1 VSESNW
7 SPDYLLA
14 EAKAL
19 AGMQQRQLTIDH
31 FWQVADRDLAGPA
44 PKEFSDLVR
53 RAKSYV
59 IFDAAIAKHGIAG
72 DPDIDASIKRGKIY
86 TDNLSTFKTDQ
97 DVVKFFCKTNLLFLG
112 REIFNKAFTFAT
124 HARVCNFFVQKRP
137 GALISEQDTTKERLL
152 LYPRGSFKSTIDII
166 DCVQWIINF
175 PDVRIL
181 VLTATVDLA
190 TAFIG
195 ELKNYFVVL
204 AQSDLTIFQTLFPEF
219 TVPKKSDGSED
230 QFICPCR
237 TTGDEKKKEPTAWS
251 ASILSTLPGW
261 HCDLMKG
268 DDTVND
274 KNADTAI
281 LVNKVINKITFAE
294 SLIDPG
300 GYKDLLGTPYAP
312 ADLYTHT
319 LTTVETPG
327 DLLVL
332 SKPAWWLRPE
342 SIHKEERDAVDADY
356 ELLFEF
362 DKFGQRRLDHKY
374 LRTRRKKNPNIF
386 NSQYLLNASG
396 TKKMNFTRELLL
408 SRTIT
413 REQLPIR
420 LVYYILWD
428 FAYAAN
434 ATNDYSVGAVIGM
447 DEENRCYVVE
457 VFRDHYK
464 DSELAK
470 EIASSNKLYVPRLIP
485 IENSNGAQFLES
497 SIRRY
502 SEEMGVPYI
511 PIDFFKCDRSLN
523 AKAKR
528 VGALEPL
535 LLDARLFFLNEI
547 ECLEDLYKEFSEF
560 GSAVH
565 DDIPDAISHVHRVL
579 PSNATMPV
587 GGQAEKERRQKAW
600 QMMQEQ
606 DFDQM
611 IHGYGD
617 YAPIIPQAPIDPEPD
632 DSNKIEE
639 YY

>member
-1 VSESNW
+1 MSESNW
-7 SPDYLLA
+7 SPEYLLA

-19 AGMQQRQLTIDH
+19 ADVQQRPLAIDH

-44 PKEFSDLVR
+44 PKDLGELVT
-53 RAKSYV
+53 RAKSYAV
-59 IFDAAIAKHGIAG
+59 FDAALVKNGFSG
-72 DPDIDASIKRGKIY
+72 DPDIDAAIKRRKIFEDNVFSLQ
-86 TDNLSTFKTDQ
+86 TDE
-97 DVVKFFCKTNLLFLG
+97 DVLKFFCKTNLLFLG
-112 REIFNKAFTFAT
+112 REIFNKAFTFVT

-137 GALISEQDTTKERLL
+137 GALLTEQDQTKERLL

-204 AQSDLTIFQTLFPEF
+204 SGGELTVFQTLFPEF
-219 TVPKKSDGSED
+219 TVPKKSDGAED
-230 QFICPCR
+230 QFVCPCR
-237 TTGDEKKKEPTAWS
+237 TVGDEKKKEPTAWS

-274 KNADTAI
+274 KNADTSI
-281 LVNKVINKITFAE
+281 LVQKVINKITFAE

-300 GYKDLLGTPYAP
+300 GFKDLLGTPYAP

-332 SKPAWWLRPE
+332 SKPAWWLKPE
-342 SIHKEERDAVDADY
+342 SIHKEERDATDSDY

-362 DKFGQRRLDHKY
+362 DKFGQRRLDHKF
-374 LRTRRKKNPNIF
+374 LRTRRRKNPQIF

-396 TKKMNFTRELLL
+396 TKKISFTRELLL
-408 SRTIT
+408 SRTIK

-434 ATNDYSVGAVIGM
+434 ANNDYSVGAVIGM

-502 SEEMGVPYI
+502 SEEMGLPYI

-528 VGALEPL
+528 IGALEPL
-535 LLDARLFFLNEI
+535 LLDGRLFFLDEI
-547 ECLEDLYKEFSEF
+547 ECLEDLYQEFSEF

-579 PSNATMPV
+579 PSNVTMPV
-587 GGQAEKERRQKAW
+587 GGPAEKERRQKAW
-600 QMMQEQ
+600 QAMQEQ

-632 DSNKIEE
+632 SSGKIDE